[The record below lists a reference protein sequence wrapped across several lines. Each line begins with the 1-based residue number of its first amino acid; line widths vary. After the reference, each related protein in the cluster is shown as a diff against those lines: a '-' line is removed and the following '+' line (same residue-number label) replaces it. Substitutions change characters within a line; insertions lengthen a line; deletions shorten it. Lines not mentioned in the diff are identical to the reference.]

1 MTALFRVP
9 RSTVRRPRV
18 GLSVTAL
25 EVRNVLATG
34 LPPVNLSAATVHALG
49 QALANLATQV
59 DGANAATDLNNAA
72 TAIQND
78 LNFLLAHPSRN
89 PAVQTVLLQLD
100 VDTLAVVDQAIADL
114 TPPPPA
120 GGGGAGLPAA

>member
-1 MTALFRVP
+1 
-9 RSTVRRPRV
+9 V

-34 LPPVNLSAATVHALG
+34 LPPVNLSAATIHALG

-78 LNFLLAHPSRN
+78 INSLLAHPSHN
-89 PAVQTVLLQLD
+89 AAVQNALLQLE
-100 VDTLAVVDQAIADL
+100 VDSLAVVDQAISDL
-114 TPPPPA
+114 TPPPPS
-120 GGGGAGLPAA
+120 GGGQPAA